1 MLSAFFYMDY
11 WYVVLVIPAMI
22 LSLIVQLKMRSTYSK
37 YSAVAARSGLTGA
50 EMARRVLRDN
60 GVTHVE
66 VEPVSGELTDHYDP
80 KTGVIRLSS
89 SVYGSNS
96 IAALGVA
103 AHEAGHAVQHSQA
116 YAPLKVRNSMVPAVN
131 FASGISWWVFLI
143 GLFADM
149 PVLLYG
155 GIILFSL
162 ATIFHLVTLPVELNA
177 SKRAIHALET
187 TGALDETE
195 IQGTRHVLSAAAMT
209 YVAALV
215 ASLASLLRMIMIAGG
230 RRRD

>member
-1 MLSAFFYMDY
+1 MLSAFFYIDY

-22 LSLIVQLKMRSTYSK
+22 LSLVVQFKMRSTYAK
-37 YSAVAARSGLTGA
+37 YSNVAAKSGLTGA

-60 GVTHVE
+60 GVMDVD
-66 VEPVSGELTDHYDP
+66 VVPVSGELTDHYDP
-80 KTGVIRLSS
+80 KARVIRLSTG
-89 SVYGSNS
+89 VFGSNS

-103 AHEAGHAVQHSQA
+103 AHEAGHAVQHSEA
-116 YAPLKVRNSMVPAVN
+116 YAPLRIRNNMVPAVN
-131 FASGISWWVFLI
+131 FASTISWWVFIL

-149 PVLLYG
+149 PLFLYG

-177 SKRAIHALET
+177 SNRALAALSD
-187 TGALDETE
+187 TGALNDQE
-195 IQGTRHVLSAAAMT
+195 IQGTRKVLSAAAMT
-209 YVAALV
+209 YLAALV
-215 ASLASLLRMIMIAGG
+215 ASFASLLRMILIAQG

>member
-22 LSLIVQLKMRSTYSK
+22 LSLIVQFKMRSTYNK
-37 YSAVAARSGLTGA
+37 YSGIAARSGLTGA
-50 EMARRVLRDN
+50 DMARKVLRDN
-60 GVTHVE
+60 GVNGVD
-66 VEPVSGELTDHYDP
+66 VVPVSGELTDHYDP
-80 KTGVIRLSS
+80 KARVIRLSS

-103 AHEAGHAVQHSQA
+103 AHEAGHAVQHSVA
-116 YAPLKVRNSMVPAVN
+116 YAPLRIRNNMVPVVN
-131 FASGISWWVFLI
+131 FASSISWWVFII

-149 PVLLYG
+149 PAFLYG

-162 ATIFHLVTLPVELNA
+162 ATLFHLITLPVELNA
-177 SKRAIHALET
+177 SRRAVIALT
-187 TGALDETE
+187 NTGALNDQE
-195 IQGTRHVLSAAAMT
+195 IQGTRKVLSAAAMT
-209 YVAALV
+209 YLAALI
-215 ASLASLLRMIMIAGG
+215 ASAASLLRMVLIAQG

>member
-1 MLSAFFYMDY
+1 MLSAFFYLDY

-22 LSLIVQLKMRSTYSK
+22 LSIVVQIKMRSTYSK
-37 YSAVAARSGLTGA
+37 YSSVATGSGMTGA
-50 EMARRVLRDN
+50 DMARKVLADH
-60 GVTHVE
+60 GVVG
-66 VEPVSGELTDHYDP
+66 VDVVPVSGELTDHYDP
-80 KTGVIRLSS
+80 REQVIRLSS
-89 SVYGSNS
+89 GVYSSNS

-116 YAPLKVRNSMVPAVN
+116 YTPLKVRNSMVPVVN
-131 FASGISWWVFLI
+131 IASGISWWVFI
-143 GLFADM
+143 VGLFANM

-177 SKRAIHALET
+177 SRRAVTALSG
-187 TGALDETE
+187 TGALSEVE
-195 IQGTRHVLSAAAMT
+195 IEGTKKVLSAAAMT
-209 YVAALV
+209 YLAALIT
-215 ASLASLLRMIMIAGG
+215 SLASLLRMVMIAGG

>member
-22 LSLIVQLKMRSTYSK
+22 LSLIVQFKMRSTYSK
-37 YSAVAARSGLTGA
+37 YSRVAAGSGLTGA
-50 EMARRVLRDN
+50 DMARQVLRDN
-60 GVTHVE
+60 GVTGVD
-66 VEPVSGELTDHYDP
+66 VVPVSGELTDHYDP
-80 KTGVIRLSS
+80 KARVIRLSS
-89 SVYGSNS
+89 GVYGSNS

-116 YAPLKVRNSMVPAVN
+116 YAPLRIRNNMVPAVN
-131 FASGISWWVFLI
+131 FASSISWWVFIL

-149 PVLLYG
+149 PVFLYG

-162 ATIFHLVTLPVELNA
+162 ATLFHLITLPVELNA
-177 SKRAIHALET
+177 SRRAVVALAN
-187 TGALDETE
+187 TGALSDGE
-195 IQGTRHVLSAAAMT
+195 IQGTRKVLSAAAMT
-209 YVAALV
+209 YLAALV
-215 ASLASLLRMIMIAGG
+215 ASVASLLRMVLIAQG